1 MNIEFLKM
9 FIEVVKYKSI
19 RKASA
24 TKSISQSAL
33 SQEIQTIER
42 NFNVKI
48 FDRTHKGVE
57 LTEAGKIVYKHAVA
71 ITALYNR
78 MVEEISNFESKT
90 RKLRISA
97 TSVACS
103 YALPCTLYHIKNKFP
118 SYVIEMETMTSY
130 VIEKNIALGIGDMGI
145 VVGKPESNSFIYKKV
160 YSDKYYLVAG
170 FNMDVPEK
178 LEFKDLQ
185 QFPIL
190 MLSKTQKARKIIDE
204 YFNNKRLDIKDLNIL
219 YDLDSIE
226 SIKISAIQ
234 EYGLAFLP
242 YMAIKKELYNKQL
255 KIIELDSFDFECEYY
270 AIKRKQDY
278 NNSEHINIISYI
290 EKIIQ
295 KTAC

>member
-9 FIEVVKYKSI
+9 FLEVVKCKSI

-24 TKSISQSAL
+24 AKSISQSAL
-33 SQEIQTIER
+33 SQEIQTMEKIL
-42 NFNVKI
+42 NVKI

-57 LTEAGKIVYKHAVA
+57 LTEAGRIVYKHAVA
-71 ITALYNR
+71 IIALYNK
-78 MVEEISNFESKT
+78 MIDEISNYQNKSK
-90 RKLRISA
+90 RLHISA

-118 SYVIEMETMTSY
+118 SYVIEMETLTSN
-130 VIEKNIALGIGDMGI
+130 VIEKNIALGIGDIGI
-145 VVGKPESNSFIYKKV
+145 VVGKPESDALIYKKV
-160 YSDKYYLVAG
+160 CADQYYLVAG
-170 FNMDVPEK
+170 FHMEVPQEITFEELYK
-178 LEFKDLQ
+178 
-185 QFPIL
+185 FPLL
-190 MLSKTQKARKIIDE
+190 MLSKTQKSRKILDE
-204 YFNNKRLDIKDLNIL
+204 YFLSKGLDIDCLNIL

-255 KIIELDSFDFECEYY
+255 KIIKLKEFNFTCEYY
-270 AIKRKQDY
+270 AIKRKQDA
-278 NNSEHINIISYI
+278 NHSEHLSIISYI

-295 KTAC
+295 ETVC